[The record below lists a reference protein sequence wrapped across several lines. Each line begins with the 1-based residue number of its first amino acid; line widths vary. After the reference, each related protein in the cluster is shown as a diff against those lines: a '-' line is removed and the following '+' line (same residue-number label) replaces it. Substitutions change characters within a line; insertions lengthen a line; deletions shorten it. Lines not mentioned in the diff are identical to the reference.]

1 MCQDGGAE
9 LPVSRR
15 SFVAATAAV
24 ATVTA
29 GCGDLTQQSFEAP
42 AVGLPDADHEP
53 LGLVETSFDTLS
65 MSFDGPADSRVELT
79 NHAGVY
85 DRTVGIGGQ

>member
-1 MCQDGGAE
+1 MTKEGESG

-15 SFVAATAAV
+15 SFVTATAAV

-29 GCGDLTQQSFEAP
+29 GCGNPTQQSFEAS

-53 LGLVETSFDTLS
+53 LEVSETTLEELT
-65 MSFDGPADSRVELT
+65 MSFDGPAGSRVELT

-85 DRTVGIGGQ
+85 DRTVGTGGQ